1 MDYRKKP
8 FAELYLDVLCDD
20 MDAAIEFKR
29 RLEEGDG
36 VPQASKEAVDA
47 FFDCFTTISRWP
59 MDLFRTL
66 NEFYFFKLEEEIP
79 IETVKK
85 YPVYNENAPYN
96 HDPYDND
103 SCEHKPKRV
112 GSPAYHYWHLRW
124 LMSFVSDY
132 DLYPMD
138 IKYHRDPSFPRFA
151 VAWGIECA
159 IRQNDKQTRRDAL
172 LTRAFHKFHPEYFSK
187 LGLTPIYKKDV
198 EGAYEDICEFL
209 NLLGKRGPMKTSYPG
224 DFNASRLSWHNDDTH
239 KPYLPNEIVG
249 EILESQ
255 GDDRWKEFIDEK
267 KLNSL
272 PGHKAQK
279 ALKNPVLQFTGDGYY
294 FGNKKIEIDGKW
306 HSISDNASIKVL
318 AQKDNTYRVDYK
330 NHYYKNSPL
339 APELDSFA
347 SKKKNWDD
355 SSLAEKT
362 GSLVL
367 TPKIEQGLMLY
378 YPRHEY
384 ATGYTNNICNC
395 KVVVVE
401 KK

>member
-47 FFDCFTTISRWP
+47 FFNCFTTISRWP

-103 SCEHKPKRV
+103 SCEHMPKRV

-138 IKYHRDPSFPRFA
+138 KKYHRDPSFPRFA

-255 GDDRWKEFIDEK
+255 GDSRWKEFIDEK

-272 PGHKAQK
+272 PGHKAQN

-306 HSISDNASIKVL
+306 HAISDNASIKVL

-339 APELDSFA
+339 APELGSFA

-367 TPKIEQGLMLY
+367 TPKIEQGLTLY

-395 KVVVVE
+395 KIVVVE